1 MTQQEEKDKMHLIF
15 SIICI
20 ISLVTFIIPAHAAA
34 GDLILDTDIYLHY
47 PHFCNAENFSESS
60 TLLKEGYSI
69 SLDGMRWVKAS
80 KGKEICVT
88 NYSIVK
94 NGDVVKRIR
103 VIGND
108 YFCYN
113 KTIDGKEYTI
123 IEASVDSIFVGT
135 GTDIVKLE
143 PFRQYSDGSVIVEPD
158 FITASLNPCTNETPP
173 EEWNRTF
180 GGVYDDF
187 GRYGQSVQQTRDGG
201 YIIVGSI
208 RSYTPGMG
216 SMYYYAHL
224 IKTDTNGNEQW
235 NRTFEH
241 IGLKNAY
248 SVQQTSDGGYIL
260 TSAVDSYPNWRRE
273 TNPVLVK
280 TDFNGSIEWHKTI
293 GARGNDDVMSVR
305 QTYDGGYIL
314 AGFSYSDRDHAW
326 LIKTDENGSEQWNE
340 TFAVPKPYNACS
352 VWQTPDGGYILT
364 SGTDLY
370 GAGSTDAW
378 VIKTDVNGK
387 QEWNRTFG
395 SDFFDTVY
403 SIEQTLDGGYLLAG
417 SVNSN
422 DTGYCACL
430 VKTDAN
436 GSEQWNRTIGP
447 GLMARISSIWQTRDG
462 GYVLAGNIDKAKN
475 PEFRGKI
482 LYDNDDVWLFKTDAN
497 GNLEWSKTF
506 GGLKND
512 EAGFVRQISDGG
524 YIIAGITESYG
535 AGGSDLWL
543 VKVAGMEVD
552 TAQSEVQTS
561 DINRTEDI
569 PSPPGKS
576 IPGFEFLGAVF
587 SVLVTLFSKIR
598 WCKGGR

>member
-1 MTQQEEKDKMHLIF
+1 MNSYDGKVTWKVTIPVSLM
-15 SIICI
+15 CI
-20 ISLVTFIIPAHAAA
+20 LSLVTFITPVHAAV
-34 GDLILDTDIYLHY
+34 GDLILDTEILLPDF
-47 PHFCNAENFSESS
+47 HFINAENTTKSS

-69 SLDGMRWVKAS
+69 FLDRMRWLETS
-80 KGKEICVT
+80 QGKEICVT
-88 NYSIVK
+88 NYSIFK

-123 IEASVDSIFVGT
+123 IEASVDSIFVGI

-158 FITASLNPCTNETPP
+158 FITASLNPYTNETPP

-187 GRYGQSVQQTRDGG
+187 GRYGQSVQQTLDGG
-201 YIIVGSI
+201 YILIGLI
-208 RSYTPGMG
+208 ESYTPGMS
-216 SMYYYAHL
+216 SMYTHYAFL
-224 IKTDTNGNEQW
+224 IKTDTKGNEEW
-235 NRTFEH
+235 NRTFED
-241 IGLKNAY
+241 IGLQNAY

-260 TSAVDSYPNWRRE
+260 GGAVRSYPNWRRE
-273 TNPVLVK
+273 TDAMLVK
-280 TDFNGSIEWHKTI
+280 TDSNGDIVWHKTT
-293 GARGNDDVMSVR
+293 GALGNDDVMSVR

-326 LIKTDENGSEQWNE
+326 L
-340 TFAVPKPYNACS
+340 
-352 VWQTPDGGYILT
+352 
-364 SGTDLY
+364 
-370 GAGSTDAW
+370 
-378 VIKTDVNGK
+378 IKTDVNGK

-422 DTGYCACL
+422 DTGYCECL

-436 GSEQWNRTIGP
+436 GSEQWNRTIGS
-447 GLMARISSIWQTRDG
+447 GLIARISSICQSMDG
-462 GYVLAGNIDKAKN
+462 GCVLAGKIDTAKN
-475 PEFRGKI
+475 PEFKGQI
-482 LYDNDDVWLFKTDAN
+482 LYDDDDAWLFKTDAD

-512 EAGFVRQISDGG
+512 EAGFVEQTSDGG

-552 TAQSEVQTS
+552 FVQPSVSANNTSIEEVRLS
-561 DINRTEDI
+561 DNNVTETLQ
-569 PSPPGKS
+569 SPPGKS
-576 IPGFEFLGAVF
+576 IPGFGFVGAVF
-587 SVLVTLFSKIR
+587 SVSVMLLSRRRIF
-598 WCKGGR
+598 